1 MIAVR
6 NEDIVLTRRTQDG
19 RFILFTSTDVR
30 PIWPLRW
37 WGAVA
42 DTGGD
47 GHGILARVDT
57 LAAPEGWTAAQ
68 LLRVARRRLAAEA
81 ARQPLPATRVAV
93 AALNLACLVRLER
106 SGAATAAGGRDV
118 QFRAGGI
125 ASPYDWTIASQAGLD
140 LPLCPDP
147 ESQDEG
153 ITPEQLLIIVDQLL
167 LDAAAAGLPIPGL
180 LQAREH
186 VACALEAEG
195 RRLADLR
202 GLPLP
207 PHT

>member
-1 MIAVR
+1 MIDVR
-6 NEDIVLTRRTQDG
+6 EEDIVLTRRTQDG
-19 RFILFTSTDVR
+19 RFILFTCTDVR

-106 SGAATAAGGRDV
+106 SAPATAAGGRDV
-118 QFRAGGI
+118 QFRAGGA
-125 ASPYDWTIASQAGLD
+125 ASPYDWTVASQAGFD

-153 ITPEQLLIIVDQLL
+153 ITPEQLLIVADQLL

-202 GLPLP
+202 GLPPP